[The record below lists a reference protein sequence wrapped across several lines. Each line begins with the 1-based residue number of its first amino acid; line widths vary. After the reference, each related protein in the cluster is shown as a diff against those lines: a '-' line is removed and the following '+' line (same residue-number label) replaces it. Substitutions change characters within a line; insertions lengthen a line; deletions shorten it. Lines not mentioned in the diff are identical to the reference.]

1 MNTLFEKMFFPSTF
15 RTILL
20 LLFFYF
26 LFCISNTN
34 SYAATPLKTSQVIT
48 KNGYTVNIA
57 FSKFDQKKHKLDW
70 CEKGYLCNI
79 DGAHFIGTDGS
90 MPVASIH
97 NIYLNLNGKAINLS
111 SKNMY
116 IGSWKYAELNAI
128 NITVR
133 KLSKHLFKVRGVFS
147 DGAGAFYAEWNV
159 LGGTSMR
166 TVLSDSESLIDFHA
180 FYFKNKSSSKL

>member
-1 MNTLFEKMFFPSTF
+1 MNTLFEKIFFPSTF

-34 SYAATPLKTSQVIT
+34 SYAATPLKTSKILT
-48 KNGYTVNIA
+48 ENGYTLNIA
-57 FSKFDQKKHKLDW
+57 FEKFDPKSHKLVW
-70 CEKGYLCNI
+70 CKKEYLCSI
-79 DGAHFIGTDGS
+79 DGAQLIGTDS
-90 MPVASIH
+90 SIPVASIRS
-97 NIYLNLNGKAINLS
+97 IYIRLNGKNIKLD

-116 IGSWKYAELNAI
+116 IGSWKHAELHAK

-133 KLSKHLFKVRGVFS
+133 KLSNLMFKVRGVFS
-147 DGAGAFYAEWNV
+147 DGAGAFYAEWNIR
-159 LGGTSMR
+159 GDISMR
-166 TVLSDSESLIDFHA
+166 TILSDSESLIDFHA